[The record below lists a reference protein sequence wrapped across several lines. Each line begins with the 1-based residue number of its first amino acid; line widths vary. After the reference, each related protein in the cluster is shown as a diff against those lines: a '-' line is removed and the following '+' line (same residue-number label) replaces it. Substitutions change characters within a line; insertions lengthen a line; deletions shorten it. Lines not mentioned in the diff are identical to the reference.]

1 MGDAGTSRRAR
12 PCIHNDLAI
21 AGFLVAILG
30 CIVAMVAAAGTLAS
44 SRVSARDLRRS
55 NGIRRYATRER
66 QFYYGFDSLDELLET
81 HEDVSETR
89 IRGFRD
95 NDSATVAS
103 AERTRGLTKPMVDN
117 MLKFVSYEQLRRRFI
132 LSVTGVVVGVAT
144 TAVGALMFA
153 AGVPEGESPSALEKA
168 PVYAELS
175 VNSDAQDRYADAL
188 GPECDIKNLLV
199 VVLSSD
205 SDSYEILASSP
216 DDNCPL
222 AFMNVGRDD
231 ATIHPCPGGTIDG
244 QNALAPASA
253 PSTSAT
259 PQPRGGD
266 EQAACPLIDGSDL
279 DIQIIRYRPS
289 VSASTAPRADVGPA
303 ERP

>member
-1 MGDAGTSRRAR
+1 
-12 PCIHNDLAI
+12 
-21 AGFLVAILG
+21 
-30 CIVAMVAAAGTLAS
+30 
-44 SRVSARDLRRS
+44 
-55 NGIRRYATRER
+55 
-66 QFYYGFDSLDELLET
+66 
-81 HEDVSETR
+81 
-89 IRGFRD
+89 
-95 NDSATVAS
+95 
-103 AERTRGLTKPMVDN
+103 MVDN
-117 MLKFVSYEQLRRRFI
+117 MLTFVSYEQLRRRFI

-144 TAVGALMFA
+144 TAVGALMLA
-153 AGVPEGESPSALEKA
+153 AGVPEGESPSALEKT

-222 AFMNVGRDD
+222 ALMNVSRDD
-231 ATIHPCPGGTIDG
+231 ATIHSCPGGTIDG

-266 EQAACPLIDGSDL
+266 EQAACPLVDGSDL

-289 VSASTAPRADVGPA
+289 GACLDGTDGGRWSGGTPLTPASRHDHGVECLSRQRAARHSSASRA
-303 ERP
+303 